1 MAKSCHISEEVKA
14 AAEDMLSRLYDSILA
29 LTEDTVSLYDRIEDY
44 FFQDIDYQMVKGL
57 LS

>member
-1 MAKSCHISEEVKA
+1 MSEEVKA